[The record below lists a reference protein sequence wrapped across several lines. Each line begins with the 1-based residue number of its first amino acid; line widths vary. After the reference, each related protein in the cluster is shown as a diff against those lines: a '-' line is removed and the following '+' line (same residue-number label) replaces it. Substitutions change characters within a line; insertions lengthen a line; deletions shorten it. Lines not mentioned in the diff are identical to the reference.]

1 MHKEREINGNNLNK
15 ALESFGRHSPF
26 LAILAMAVFFVG
38 ASEFMLSA
46 MLGPLAN
53 AFETSAAGASWL
65 ISSYAFSY
73 ALAAPVL
80 GYLSDRVDRVRLL
93 LFGLLA
99 FAVDGIG
106 IAFSPTIEVAMILR
120 IFGGLAS
127 AILIPTAFA
136 LVSEIVPRERQAG
149 AMGLVMLGMTFGIAL
164 GPALAGLLTAWSDW
178 RLPFLVTASGCVLV
192 FVVGSK
198 TAPRNYA
205 PSCIAMRGHFEW
217 IKSWA
222 VLRPLIAKGAW
233 NGTGVAAFLLSGEI
247 LKQRYDLSVAGIGI
261 TVTAFGVGLGIGN
274 LSAGWLRRVCG
285 REERSLIVVTALL
298 VMSITAFVT
307 APLPFLGAVG
317 CLIVW
322 GAALGAGAPS
332 STTILAER
340 SGESKGM
347 VLAFAETLNNI
358 TIFSLLPAT
367 SMLLDRNDNVSVM
380 LVLGVGLF
388 IGVSLTAVDALIVK
402 GSEINRGSD
411 AR

>member
-1 MHKEREINGNNLNK
+1 MATTSKLAAESSDRHK
-15 ALESFGRHSPF
+15 PF

-46 MLGPLAN
+46 MLGPLAI
-53 AFETSAAGASWL
+53 AFETSSAGASWL

-93 LFGLLA
+93 LFALLA

-106 IAFSPTIEVAMILR
+106 IAFSPNIEVAMVLR

-136 LVSEIVPRERQAG
+136 LVSEIVPREKQAG

-164 GPALAGLLTAWSDW
+164 GPALAGLLTELSGWQ
-178 RLPFLVTASGCVLV
+178 LPFLVTAGGCVLA
-192 FVVGSK
+192 FLVGSK
-198 TAPRNYA
+198 TAPHNHSPDRT
-205 PSCIAMRGHFEW
+205 PTRGHFEW
-217 IKSWA
+217 VKNWA

-247 LKQRYDLSVAGIGI
+247 LKQRYDLSVAEIGI

-274 LSAGWLRRVCG
+274 LSAGWLRRACG
-285 REERSLIVVTALL
+285 REERSLVVITCLL
-298 VMSITAFVT
+298 VISVTTFV
-307 APLPFLGAVG
+307 AVPLPFAGSVS
-317 CLIVW
+317 CLILW

-332 STTILAER
+332 TTTILAER

-347 VLAFAETLNNI
+347 VLAFAETLNNV
-358 TIFSLLPAT
+358 TIFSLLPAS
-367 SMLLDRNDNVSVM
+367 SMLLDRGDNISVM

-388 IGVSLTAVDALIVK
+388 VGVSLTIFDALLRSGK
-402 GSEINRGSD
+402 SASR
-411 AR
+411 R